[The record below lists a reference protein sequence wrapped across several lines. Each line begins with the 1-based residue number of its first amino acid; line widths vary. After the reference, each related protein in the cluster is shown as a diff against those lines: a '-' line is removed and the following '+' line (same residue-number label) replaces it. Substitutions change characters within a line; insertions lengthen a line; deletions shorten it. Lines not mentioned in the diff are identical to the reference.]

1 LLKWLAYGI
10 NAAPFV
16 LRGILT
22 KNPHVYRHIK
32 RGAEKGGV
40 KNCPMHFFGS
50 FYGVNGGLTPNLEK
64 KHGKSY
70 HA

>member
-1 LLKWLAYGI
+1 LLSWLAYGI

-16 LRGILT
+16 LKGILT

-40 KNCPMHFFGS
+40 TIAQIAFLVRFMG
-50 FYGVNGGLTPNLEK
+50 
-64 KHGKSY
+64 
-70 HA
+70 